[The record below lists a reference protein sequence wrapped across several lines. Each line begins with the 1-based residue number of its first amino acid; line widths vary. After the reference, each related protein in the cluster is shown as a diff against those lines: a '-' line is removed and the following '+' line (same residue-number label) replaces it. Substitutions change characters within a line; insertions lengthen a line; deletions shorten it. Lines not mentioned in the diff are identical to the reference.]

1 MFKCFYFALLYMSLP
16 YMVLF
21 LVGGGGWDLGG
32 RSFIAFTVQIWRRRG
47 LFWQNGDPISAPF
60 ARRRRNRTQVQTL
73 GCPEKCHPR
82 RRRRNQHLPN
92 GIPERGPQGKTEEE
106 AWDWRTGCLILEVP
120 RKNGGGPPRAD
131 RARPPQDKWVG
142 RWPKRSPKGG

>member
-1 MFKCFYFALLYMSLP
+1 MQSQGSREKRSAEELGDP
-16 YMVLF
+16 
-21 LVGGGGWDLGG
+21 GG

-120 RKNGGGPPRAD
+120 RKNGGGDPGQAPGKSASGD
-131 RARPPQDKWVG
+131 RNLRLELKN
-142 RWPKRSPKGG
+142 R